1 MENSLMH
8 RGCAVSMNAVKTE
21 DDGETPQIDV
31 AMSIED
37 VATGQVLFRQNR
49 RIEAMETEPMIIE
62 RAFNHCAR
70 EARELIEGLRAV

>member
-8 RGCAVSMNAVKTE
+8 RGRAVSMNAVKTE
-21 DDGETPQIDV
+21 DDGETPHIDV

-49 RIEAMETEPMIIE
+49 RIEAMETEPMTSAHSIT
-62 RAFNHCAR
+62 ALAR
-70 EARELIEGLRAV
+70 RVS

>member
-1 MENSLMH
+1 
-8 RGCAVSMNAVKTE
+8 MNAVKPE

>member
-21 DDGETPQIDV
+21 DDGETPHIDV

-37 VATGQVLFRQNR
+37 VATGQVHFRQNQ
-49 RIEAMETEPMIIE
+49 RIGAMETQPMTIE

-70 EARELIEGLRAV
+70 EARDLIEGLRAV